1 MQLPNRANA
10 YISPKKLREYLL
22 SDTHPVGRFKSKVF
36 TAVGFTEHN
45 INSLR
50 EGLLAIA
57 YTNEVRE
64 ESQGTYGRKYVLDG
78 ALPASRGT
86 FLQVRT
92 VWIIDRG
99 EDTPRFVTAY
109 PL

>member
-22 SDTHPVGRFKSKVF
+22 SKTHPVGMFKAKVF
-36 TAVGFTEHN
+36 TAVGFTEQH
-45 INSLR
+45 INSLS

-57 YTNEVRE
+57 HTNEVRE
-64 ESQGTYGRKYVLDG
+64 VSQGTYGEKYVLDG
-78 ALPASRGT
+78 ALLAPYGT
-86 FLQVRT
+86 LLQVRT
-92 VWIIDRG
+92 VWVIDAG
-99 EDTPRFVTAY
+99 EDAPRFVTAY

>member
-45 INSLR
+45 VNSLR

-78 ALPASRGT
+78 VLKERWSIVDPN
-86 FLQVRT
+86 FRT
-92 VWIIDRG
+92 V
-99 EDTPRFVTAY
+99 V
-109 PL
+109 

>member
-10 YISPKKLREYLL
+10 YISHMKLREYLL
-22 SDTHPVGRFKSKVF
+22 SGTPPVGRFKAKVF
-36 TAVGFTEHN
+36 TSVGFTEHH
-45 INSLR
+45 IDRLR

-64 ESQGTYGRKYVLDG
+64 RIQGAYGEKYVLDG
-78 ALPASRGT
+78 ALPAPRGT
-86 FLQVRT
+86 LLQVRT
-92 VWIIDRG
+92 VWFIDTG
-99 EDTPRFVTAY
+99 EVAPRFVAAY

>member
-10 YISPKKLREYLL
+10 YISPKKLCEYLL

-36 TAVGFTEHN
+36 TSAGFTEHN

-57 YTNEVRE
+57 YTNGVRE
-64 ESQGTYGRKYVLDG
+64 ESQGSYGRKYVLDG
-78 ALPASRGT
+78 ALRASRGT
-86 FLQVRT
+86 LLQVRT

>member
-36 TAVGFTEHN
+36 TSAGFTEHN

-57 YTNEVRE
+57 YTNGVRE
-64 ESQGTYGRKYVLDG
+64 ES
-78 ALPASRGT
+78 
-86 FLQVRT
+86 QVRT

>member
-22 SDTHPVGRFKSKVF
+22 SDTHPVGRFKAKVF
-36 TAVGFTEHN
+36 TSVGFTDDY

-57 YTNEVRE
+57 YMNEVRQE
-64 ESQGTYGRKYVLDG
+64 HQENYGRKYVLDG
-78 ALPASRGT
+78 ALPTPCGT
-86 FLQVRT
+86 LLQVRT
-92 VWIIDRG
+92 VWMIDEG
-99 EDTPRFVTAY
+99 EDAPRFVTAY

>member
-1 MQLPNRANA
+1 MQLPNRAKA

-36 TAVGFTEHN
+36 TAVGFTEHQ

-57 YTNEVRE
+57 GANEVRE
-64 ESQGTYGRKYVLDG
+64 EIQGAYGRKYVLDG
-78 ALPASRGT
+78 ALPAPRGT
-86 FLQVRT
+86 LLQLRT
-92 VWIIDRG
+92 VWMIDAG
-99 EDTPRFVTAY
+99 EDAPRFVTAY

>member
-10 YISPKKLREYLL
+10 YISLKKLQEYLL

-36 TAVGFTEHN
+36 TSVGFTEHN

-57 YTNEVRE
+57 YKNEVRE
-64 ESQGTYGRKYVLDG
+64 RIQGSYGEKYVLDG
-78 ALPASRGT
+78 ALPAPCGT
-86 FLQVRT
+86 LLQVRT
-92 VWIIDRG
+92 VWMIDAG

>member
-78 ALPASRGT
+78 ALLASRGT

>member
-10 YISPKKLREYLL
+10 YVSPKKLREYLL
-22 SDTHPVGRFKSKVF
+22 SDTHPVGRFKAKVF
-36 TAVGFTEHN
+36 TSVGFTERH
-45 INSLR
+45 IDRLR

-64 ESQGTYGRKYVLDG
+64 RTQGGYGEKYVLDG
-78 ALPASRGT
+78 ALPAPHGT
-86 FLQVRT
+86 LLQVRT
-92 VWIIDRG
+92 VWIIDTG
-99 EDTPRFVTAY
+99 EVVPRFVTAY